1 MNKFFI
7 NATKKLNLK
16 PFKNSSETDMSQ
28 IRFVFKNHV
37 NIWKVHVLEFASFT
51 FIYLSMEKD
60 HLSIGKLV
68 KNSRN

>member
-7 NATKKLNLK
+7 NATEKLNLK

-28 IRFVFKNHV
+28 IKSVFKNHV
-37 NIWKVHVLEFASFT
+37 NYWKVYVLEFASLT
-51 FIYLSMEKD
+51 LIYLSMEKD